1 MSLLPVQAVPVFILL
16 LGLPSVAQPRPEG
29 AQQPA
34 RQLELPALQG
44 AAEVRV
50 APGVPTTLVFNNAR
64 LDRSAV
70 EREGRELGF
79 ARVAVAEDTLTVVPG
94 MEAQAGA
101 RLRLPVRFAEGPPQE
116 GEIVVFVVDPPH
128 AEAHVDVVRR
138 MRTVPALEEALIAER
153 ARSAALEAEVAAR
166 DEREAEL
173 RAEQGSLAGLIE
185 AGTLDPEG
193 ISVEKLGATEW
204 GRLAE
209 LRTGELRVHVATGR
223 VALVVELDLKS
234 GARPW
239 APGGATLQPGGGHTS
254 TRLLASVAR
263 LLRKPVLAPG
273 ERALLIVEFE
283 APTGSSS
290 TPYRLEVLEQGGER
304 ALVLPMLELSVS
316 AAPHR

>member
-1 MSLLPVQAVPVFILL
+1 MSLLSVQAVPVFILL

-29 AQQPA
+29 ALRPT
-34 RQLELPALQG
+34 RRLELPALQG

-64 LDRSAV
+64 LDRSEV
-70 EREGRELGF
+70 EHASRELGF

-94 MEAQAGA
+94 MAARAGA
-101 RLRLPVRFAEGPPQE
+101 QLRLPVRFAGGPPQE

-128 AEAHVDVVRR
+128 AEAHVEVVRR

-153 ARSAALEAEVAAR
+153 ARSAALEGELADR
-166 DEREAEL
+166 DAREAEL

-193 ISVEKLGATEW
+193 ISVQKLRANQWEP
-204 GRLAE
+204 LAE
-209 LRTGELRVHVATGR
+209 LSVRELRCHVATGR
-223 VALVVELDLKS
+223 VALVVELALKS

-239 APGGATLQPGGGHTS
+239 APGGATLQLKGGAA
-254 TRLLASVAR
+254 TRLPARVVR

-273 ERALLIVEFE
+273 ERALLVVEFE
-283 APTGSSS
+283 VPTELSNK
-290 TPYRLEVLEQGGER
+290 TYRLEVLEQGGKR
-304 ALVLPMLELSVS
+304 ALVHPALKLSASVAS
-316 AAPHR
+316 HR